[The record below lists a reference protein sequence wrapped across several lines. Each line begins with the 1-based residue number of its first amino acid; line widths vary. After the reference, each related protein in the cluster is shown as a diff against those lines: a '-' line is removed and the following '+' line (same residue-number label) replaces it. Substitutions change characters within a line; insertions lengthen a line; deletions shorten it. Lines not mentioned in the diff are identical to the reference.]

1 MDLWLFDMQQIFL
14 NISFVIKNTNKT
26 FTSWMQH
33 LNGWPPYLWRDS
45 PVALAR
51 FYSLRLS
58 LALGLVADGDI
69 TSCAAAVRLKAI
81 IRPPRPASLSAT
93 CVHLAQWRPFRLVGR
108 RANHGHQ
115 TKQSLPYLVIFE
127 LCWRSALTRE
137 DCSCLWRTISLSTWP
152 VITWLKDSSDILL
165 FGKL

>member
-1 MDLWLFDMQQIFL
+1 MILMDLWLFDMQQVFL
-14 NISFVIKNTNKT
+14 NIPFVIKNTNIY
-26 FTSWMQH
+26 SWIQH
-33 LNGWPPYLWRDS
+33 LNGSPPHLWMDS

-93 CVHLAQWRPFRLVGR
+93 CVHLAQWRPFSFVGPR
-108 RANHGHQ
+108 ENYDHQ

-127 LCWRSALTRE
+127 LC
-137 DCSCLWRTISLSTWP
+137 
-152 VITWLKDSSDILL
+152 
-165 FGKL
+165 